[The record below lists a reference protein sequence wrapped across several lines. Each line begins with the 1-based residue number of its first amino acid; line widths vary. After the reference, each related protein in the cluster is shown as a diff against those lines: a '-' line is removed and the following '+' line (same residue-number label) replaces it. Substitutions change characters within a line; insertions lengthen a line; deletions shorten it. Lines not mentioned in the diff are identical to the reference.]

1 MGKIKASGDTVD
13 PADKETRSSDMD
25 RRKILLCVVWILMLI
40 FLSGIFYCSVGNTER
55 EHSGRSTL
63 VYVEVRDDKTGKG

>member
-1 MGKIKASGDTVD
+1 
-13 PADKETRSSDMD
+13 MD

-55 EHSGRSTL
+55 ELSGRSTL